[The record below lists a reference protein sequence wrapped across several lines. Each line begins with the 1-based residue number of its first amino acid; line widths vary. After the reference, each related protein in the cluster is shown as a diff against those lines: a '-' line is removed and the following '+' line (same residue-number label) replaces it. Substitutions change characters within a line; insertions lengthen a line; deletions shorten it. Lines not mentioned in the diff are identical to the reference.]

1 MINRRE
7 FLKGLG
13 LSTLS
18 LLTAPS
24 LWANTLTTVAGNRR
38 ILILIELKGG
48 NDGLNT
54 LIPYTSSAYYNARPN
69 VAISRSKILTLS
81 AQLGLNP
88 ALQALM
94 PAWNEDQLA
103 WVQGVGC
110 ETENRSHFEAIEVWD
125 TARTD
130 IQGINDGWI
139 AQSFAKH
146 TLAGIA
152 IDSNLGPLYG
162 NNVSALTIAN
172 PQNFA
177 QSGSKIANFKSASSN
192 NKSLQHILNI
202 QSQINM
208 LSSTLAE
215 YLKDI
220 PAAKDV
226 FPVGG
231 FGQSLNSVYMLIAS
245 GLNVPAYKISLE
257 NFDTHTNHNLRQQPL
272 LATLAQ
278 GIASMRTN
286 LKHIGMWNEVVIMTY
301 SEFGRRLKENASK
314 GTDHGSASVQLVTG
328 GKVKGGFYGQYP
340 SLLNLDERGDLIY
353 TTDFRDIYSIIRN
366 NWWNLGE
373 LQTGNLAFV

>member
-1 MINRRE
+1 MNRRE

-18 LLTAPS
+18 LLAAPS
-24 LWANTLTTVAGNRR
+24 LWANSLSTMAGNRR

-54 LIPYTSSAYYNARPN
+54 LIPYANPAYYSARPSI
-69 VAISRSKILTLS
+69 AINRSKVLTLS

-88 ALQALM
+88 ALQTLM
-94 PAWNEDQLA
+94 PAWNEGQLA
-103 WVQGVGC
+103 WLQGVGC
-110 ETENRSHFEAIEVWD
+110 DAENRSHFEAIEVWD
-125 TARTD
+125 TARVD
-130 IQGINDGWI
+130 IQGVNDGWI
-139 AQSFAKH
+139 AQAFAQH
-146 TLAGIA
+146 PLAGIA
-152 IDSNLGPLYG
+152 IDTNLGPLYG

-177 QSGSKIANFKSASSN
+177 QNGAKIANLKSNST
-192 NKSLQHILNI
+192 NKSLQHILSV

-208 LSSTLAE
+208 LSSTIAE

-220 PAAKDV
+220 PAAKDP
-226 FPVGG
+226 FAISN

-257 NFDTHTNHNLRQQPL
+257 NFDSHTNHSLRHQPL
-272 LATLAQ
+272 LESLAQ

-286 LKHIGMWNEVVIMTY
+286 LKRIGMWDEVVIMTY

-314 GTDHGSASVQLVTG
+314 GTDHGAASVHLVAG
-328 GKVKGGFYGQYP
+328 GKVKGGFYGEYP
-340 SLLNLDERGDLIY
+340 SLTDLDERGDLIY
-353 TTDFRDIYSIIRN
+353 STDFRDIYSIIRN
-366 NWWNLGE
+366 NWWGLSE
-373 LQTGNLAFV
+373 KHSGNLAFV